1 MPDPSI
7 RENQYFVCLRN
18 VVTMVETGGG
28 GEDGLNLGNDEERA
42 CTSIGSTNYVALFGE
57 GRGT

>member
-1 MPDPSI
+1 
-7 RENQYFVCLRN
+7 VCA
-18 VVTMVETGGG
+18 TKCGDYVETGGG